1 MSRLRSSGRPCSR
14 KYPAIRQ
21 TLGRV
26 FATLSLNQLQVLNA
40 QISVEGQQPRAV
52 AMKYLQ
58 QKGLVR

>member
-1 MSRLRSSGRPCSR
+1 VLE
-14 KYPAIRQ
+14 KYPVIRQ